1 MKTKKTKITYR
12 SFFRDYKSGNL
23 ELETYQKVGIAFLV
37 VVFAGMIGW
46 IYEAVF
52 YFFNYGM
59 TGFYMQGGNFLPWM
73 NIYAIGA
80 LVIILTTYK
89 LRQKPWAVFLLSMVT
104 TGIIEY
110 VGGWLVY
117 NLFDGARYWDYN
129 TEILNWGNID
139 GFICLR
145 SILCFGLSA
154 LLLMYVLL
162 PFLIYLAKT
171 MTRRAFLTL
180 SISLFSIVMLDE
192 LYNLFAAHVFNWPNA
207 VNFYKSIGLKYH
219 GV

>member
-1 MKTKKTKITYR
+1 MTKDFKTKYR
-12 SFFRDYKSGNL
+12 TVFRQYMDGKL
-23 ELETYQKVGIAFLV
+23 KLETYQKMGIIFLIV
-37 VVFAGMIGW
+37 VLAGLIGW

-52 YFFNYGM
+52 YFFNFGM

-80 LVIILTTYK
+80 LVIIFTTYK

-104 TGIIEY
+104 TGIVEY

-117 NLFDGARYWDYN
+117 NLFNGARYWDYN

-139 GFICLR
+139 GFICFR

-154 LLLMYVLL
+154 LLLMYVVL
-162 PFLIYLAKT
+162 PGCIYLAKT
-171 MTRRAFLTL
+171 MTRRAFLIL
-180 SISLFSIVMLDE
+180 SISLFSIVMADE
-192 LYNLFAAHVFNWPNA
+192 LYNMLASHVFNLPNA
-207 VNFYKSIGLKYH
+207 MDFYKSIGLKYYN
-219 GV
+219 G

>member
-1 MKTKKTKITYR
+1 MTYKNI
-12 SFFRDYKSGNL
+12 FRQYMDGALK
-23 ELETYQKVGIAFLV
+23 LETYQKVGIIFLV
-37 VVFAGMIGW
+37 VVVAGLIGW

-80 LVIILTTYK
+80 LVIIVTAYK
-89 LRQKPWAVFLLSMVT
+89 IRQKPLLVFMLSMLT
-104 TGIIEY
+104 TGIVEY

-129 TEILNWGNID
+129 IEILNWGNVD

-162 PFLIYLAKT
+162 PFLVYLAKT
-171 MTRRAFLTL
+171 MTRRAFLIL
-180 SISLFSIVMLDE
+180 SISLFSIVMADE
-192 LYNLFAAHVFNWPNA
+192 LYNLLAAHVFGWPGA
-207 VNFYKSIGLKYH
+207 VEFYKSLGLKYY
-219 GV
+219 GT

>member
-1 MKTKKTKITYR
+1 MTKDFKTKYHTI
-12 SFFRDYKSGNL
+12 FRQYMDGKL
-23 ELETYQKVGIAFLV
+23 KLETYQKVGIIFLIV
-37 VVFAGMIGW
+37 VLAGLIGW

-52 YFFNYGM
+52 YFFNFGM

-89 LRQKPWAVFLLSMVT
+89 LRQKPWLVFLLSMVT
-104 TGIIEY
+104 TGIVEY

-139 GFICLR
+139 GFICFR

-162 PFLIYLAKT
+162 PLLVYLAKT

-180 SISLFSIVMLDE
+180 SISLFSIVMVDE

-207 VNFYKSIGLKYH
+207 VDFYKSIGLKYH